1 MARVTAIIPTY
12 NRSQLVVQSVAS
24 VLAQTYHDLEL
35 IVVVDGSTDDTLD
48 RLDALFGSKITVLS
62 QPNQGLPATRNR
74 GILHASGEFVAF
86 LDDDDL
92 WLARKLERQ
101 IAYADMHPT
110 VSLIGCQAYWM
121 NLRGRLL
128 RSPPHGYDRQHEEIA
143 WSELTLVNCVAGGGS
158 AAVVRRA
165 CLDRTGLFDPALRF
179 CEDWDLWLRLARE
192 HTVVQLREPL
202 VLYRINPQGFRAGA
216 PRVADVDRLFAV
228 HRAIHSK
235 AFGAAGP
242 VEPHEMARL
251 EARSMAHIWLNEALA
266 RYGVGDVAAARTC
279 WNRAL
284 DLDRSHASDPMV
296 VRPQIVNTVAAY
308 SLLDGADDVIGH
320 ARRILGAILDS
331 PPDGMRW
338 SRGERR
344 ALQATVFAELAHR
357 AAADEHPGLARR
369 CAAHCLWCDP
379 HWFANIGLVKVLLTG
394 GRHLLPIPAASV
406 LSQERDDAAATV

>member
-128 RSPPHGYDRQHEEIA
+128 RSPRMVTIASMRRSPGRVDTGELRGRWGERGGGAPGVPRPHG
-143 WSELTLVNCVAGGGS
+143 
-158 AAVVRRA
+158 
-165 CLDRTGLFDPALRF
+165 ALRPGPAI
-179 CEDWDLWLRLARE
+179 LRGLGSVAAPGQRAHRCTVAR
-192 HTVVQLREPL
+192 
-202 VLYRINPQGFRAGA
+202 
-216 PRVADVDRLFAV
+216 
-228 HRAIHSK
+228 
-235 AFGAAGP
+235 AAGP
-242 VEPHEMARL
+242 LSDQPA
-251 EARSMAHIWLNEALA
+251 
-266 RYGVGDVAAARTC
+266 GVQSWRTSC
-279 WNRAL
+279 
-284 DLDRSHASDPMV
+284 
-296 VRPQIVNTVAAY
+296 
-308 SLLDGADDVIGH
+308 
-320 ARRILGAILDS
+320 
-331 PPDGMRW
+331 
-338 SRGERR
+338 
-344 ALQATVFAELAHR
+344 
-357 AAADEHPGLARR
+357 
-369 CAAHCLWCDP
+369 C
-379 HWFANIGLVKVLLTG
+379 
-394 GRHLLPIPAASV
+394 
-406 LSQERDDAAATV
+406 